1 MYGKYIKNGYIIGLS
16 VGAGAGKPITEK
28 EYNKI
33 LAVIENRPQAPEGY
47 TYRLTTSLEWELCE
61 LPPVEANEEENIESE
76 EEHG

>member
-16 VGAGAGKPITEK
+16 VGAGTGEPITEE
-28 EYNKI
+28 EYSKI

-47 TYRLTTSLEWELCE
+47 TYRLTTSLKWEL
-61 LPPVEANEEENIESE
+61 VEVPKIEPTEENIESE